1 MWMDLYYQQQQPLF
15 YSRNT
20 GQLAPPVKN
29 WRIFFG
35 AKFYCLHALADGS
48 QRIRIKEKT
57 LESSP
62 QQCYLHCLHTG
73 PVLSAA
79 IVCFLMKHGVEVT
92 GMSTTVAVCVCV

>member
-29 WRIFFG
+29 WRIFLVQSFTACMPLLMAASAFG
-35 AKFYCLHALADGS
+35 LGRRHW
-48 QRIRIKEKT
+48 
-57 LESSP
+57 SSP